1 MPLYARGPGCGACL
15 FTFELGVTWHERL
28 FAVLPR
34 TAQHLN
40 RADTNRCL
48 TTVVLGSRGLMSIDM
63 SRPNWGD
70 ASGAHC
76 PYYLRL
82 FSLCN
87 AESPM
92 ERMLLATLNQR
103 SHDDDITGYCC
114 SLRRVVRLVVCT
126 CVLLAKSGVPA
137 NEVGRCFRL
146 HSAPPAGTQAAVER
160 ARRYDCG
167 HTITITFT
175 VLELLSSDVM
185 GV

>member
-15 FTFELGVTWHERL
+15 FTFELGVTWYERL

-114 SLRRVVRLVVCT
+114 SLRRVVRLVAHASC
-126 CVLLAKSGVPA
+126 
-137 NEVGRCFRL
+137 
-146 HSAPPAGTQAAVER
+146 
-160 ARRYDCG
+160 
-167 HTITITFT
+167 
-175 VLELLSSDVM
+175 LLSQGFLPMRWAVVSVYIQLHQRSLRRLSSARVDMIAVIQSHSQFSNYSL
-185 GV
+185 VT